1 MARANQPTWDFI
13 TGGEPSPQLRQPLR
27 EVSKQPTT
35 ASRSDINTEEIR
47 AQLRATQY
55 ELDSLKQERELHEL
69 QQQRELRDLQ
79 TRAENDFRRAQ
90 VADAASEAAKRKLDA
105 LVREVQE
112 VRDRAENEKLAFER
126 KTRDLKDD
134 AQTLREELEEANSM
148 LASHERQT
156 KHTSQEL
163 EQRHAA
169 LQASVEDIQQ
179 DLNGK
184 VLALQTAQQKLKSC
198 EQERGLL
205 ENEVLRLKA
214 QTGDSETL
222 AVIKKELTEQVTY
235 IRKIEVINREQGAEI
250 KSLRKQQKS
259 VDVLEEEKR
268 ALETKLSLMDNLRK
282 ELNEAQLQ
290 RRILQDEKLEWT
302 SFLEAQASNNGEF
315 EFKTP
320 EQMARA
326 LMQERL
332 ERLDL
337 VDKIGIM
344 QPELSAKDETIQ
356 SLQSEKDELR
366 MEMAKLKE
374 GSAVASAGSSG
385 DSKARL
391 RLERQKNLLQKE
403 AEYLRAQLKNQE
415 AEDAEFTPGQIDEKQ
430 AQRMAELESM
440 VENYQ
445 KEVQALQA
453 DLAKL
458 EADPAPPAAHAKRGR
473 SDDDV
478 NDDERLGEMRRKCRT
493 LQDEIEALQNRNKV
507 LKAEAKA
514 SASQIKALKESSKTR
529 VLELRNNPTAEAET
543 VKLSAIRTL
552 REENAA
558 LLAQM
563 EGRADS
569 TLRVVPVSTL
579 ENIREQMAEGEAQ
592 RVQNEKKTMR
602 LKQIWSA
609 KSLEFRE
616 AVCSILGWRLDFMPN
631 GRVQATSELYP
642 TSYCDGEQQQ
652 NSIIFDGEKGT
663 MKISGGPQS
672 LFAKEIKSLIEF
684 WVDGRKE
691 IPCFLAACTLE
702 FYDRSTRAQNM

>member
-13 TGGEPSPQLRQPLR
+13 TGGEPSPQARLQVRDVP
-27 EVSKQPTT
+27 KQPATV
-35 ASRSDINTEEIR
+35 SRLDINTEEIR
-47 AQLRATQY
+47 AQLRAAQY

-69 QQQRELRDLQ
+69 QQQRDLRDLQ
-79 TRAENDFRRAQ
+79 SRAENDFRRAQ
-90 VADAASEAAKRKLDA
+90 AADAASEAVKRKLET
-105 LVREVQE
+105 LGREMQE
-112 VRDRAENEKLAFER
+112 IRDRAENEKLAFE
-126 KTRDLKDD
+126 KKSRDLKDD
-134 AQTLREELEEANSM
+134 AQMLREELEEANSM

-179 DLNGK
+179 DLSGK
-184 VLALQTAQQKLKSC
+184 VFALQTAQQKLKEC
-198 EQERGLL
+198 EQEKGLL

-214 QTGDSETL
+214 QTGDTETL

-250 KSLRKQQKS
+250 KLLRKQQKS

-268 ALETKLSLMDNLRK
+268 ALETKLSLVDNLRK

-302 SFLEAQASNNGEF
+302 SFLEAQATGSGEF
-315 EFKTP
+315 DFTTP
-320 EQMARA
+320 EQMAKA
-326 LMQERL
+326 FMQERL
-332 ERLDL
+332 ERLTL
-337 VDKIGIM
+337 IDKIGTM
-344 QPELSAKDETIQ
+344 QPEMTIKDETIQ
-356 SLQSEKDELR
+356 ALQSERDQLR
-366 MEMAKLKE
+366 SEVEKLKE
-374 GSAVASAGSSG
+374 GSLSSPAVPTS

-391 RLERQKNLLQKE
+391 RLERQKNLVTKE
-403 AEYLRAQLKNQE
+403 VEYLRAQLKNQE
-415 AEDAEFTPGQIDEKQ
+415 AEDAEFTPEQVDEKQ
-430 AQRMAELESM
+430 AQRIQELESM
-440 VENYQ
+440 VGAYQ
-445 KEVQALQA
+445 KEVQSLQA
-453 DLAKL
+453 EFAAL
-458 EADPAPPAAHAKRGR
+458 ETAPAPPAALAKRGR
-473 SDDDV
+473 EDDA
-478 NDDERLGEMRRKCRT
+478 NEDERLGELRRKCRI
-493 LQDEIEALQNRNKV
+493 LQDEMEALQNRNKV

-514 SASQIKALKESSKTR
+514 SASQVKALKESSKTR
-529 VLELRNNPTAEAET
+529 VLELRNNPTAEAEAI
-543 VKLSAIRTL
+543 KLATIRTL
-552 REENAA
+552 REENAG
-558 LLAQM
+558 LLAQL

-579 ENIREQMAEGEAQ
+579 ENLRGQMAEVELQ
-592 RVQNEKKTMR
+592 RAQNEKKTLR

-642 TSYCDGEQQQ
+642 TSFCDGEQQQ

-672 LFAKEIKSLIEF
+672 IFAKEIKSLIEF

-702 FYDRSTRAQNM
+702 FYDRSTRAQNN

>member
-13 TGGEPSPQLRQPLR
+13 TGGEPSPQARLPVRDVP
-27 EVSKQPTT
+27 KQPATV
-35 ASRSDINTEEIR
+35 SRLDINTEEIR
-47 AQLRATQY
+47 AQLRAAQY

-69 QQQRELRDLQ
+69 QQQRDLRDLQ
-79 TRAENDFRRAQ
+79 SRAENDFRRAQ
-90 VADAASEAAKRKLDA
+90 AADAASEAAKRKLET
-105 LVREVQE
+105 LGREMQE
-112 VRDRAENEKLAFER
+112 IRDRAENEKLAFE
-126 KTRDLKDD
+126 KKSRDLKDD
-134 AQTLREELEEANSM
+134 AQMLREELEEANSM

-179 DLNGK
+179 DLSGK
-184 VLALQTAQQKLKSC
+184 VFALQTAQQKLKEC
-198 EQERGLL
+198 EQEKGLL

-214 QTGDSETL
+214 QTGDTETL

-235 IRKIEVINREQGAEI
+235 IRKIEVINREQVAEI
-250 KSLRKQQKS
+250 KLLRKQQKS

-268 ALETKLSLMDNLRK
+268 ALETKLSLVDNLRK

-302 SFLEAQASNNGEF
+302 SFLEAQATGSGEF
-315 EFKTP
+315 DFTTP
-320 EQMARA
+320 EQMAKA
-326 LMQERL
+326 FMQERL
-332 ERLDL
+332 ERLTL
-337 VDKIGIM
+337 IDKIGTM
-344 QPELSAKDETIQ
+344 QPEMTIKDETIQ
-356 SLQSEKDELR
+356 ALQSERDQLR
-366 MEMAKLKE
+366 SEVEKLKE
-374 GSAVASAGSSG
+374 GSLSSPAVSTS

-391 RLERQKNLLQKE
+391 RLERQKNLVTKE
-403 AEYLRAQLKNQE
+403 VEYLRAQLKNQE
-415 AEDAEFTPGQIDEKQ
+415 AEDAEFTPEQVDEKQ
-430 AQRMAELESM
+430 AQRIQELESM
-440 VENYQ
+440 VGAYQ
-445 KEVQALQA
+445 KEVQSLQA
-453 DLAKL
+453 EFAAL
-458 EADPAPPAAHAKRGR
+458 ETAPAPPAALAKRGR
-473 SDDDV
+473 EDDA
-478 NDDERLGEMRRKCRT
+478 NEDERLGELRRKCRI
-493 LQDEIEALQNRNKV
+493 LQDEMEALQNRNKV

-514 SASQIKALKESSKTR
+514 SASQVKALKESSKTR
-529 VLELRNNPTAEAET
+529 VLELRNNPTAEAEAI
-543 VKLSAIRTL
+543 KLATIRTL
-552 REENAA
+552 REENAG
-558 LLAQM
+558 LLAQL

-579 ENIREQMAEGEAQ
+579 ENLRGQMAEVELQ
-592 RVQNEKKTMR
+592 RAQNEKKTLR

-642 TSYCDGEQQQ
+642 TSFCDGEQQQ

-672 LFAKEIKSLIEF
+672 IFAKEIKSLIEF

-702 FYDRSTRAQNM
+702 FYDRSTRAQNI

>member
-1 MARANQPTWDFI
+1 MSRANQPTWDFI
-13 TGGEPSPQLRQPLR
+13 TGGEPTHQARLPVRD
-27 EVSKQPTT
+27 VTKQPAP
-35 ASRSDINTEEIR
+35 ASRLDINTEEIR
-47 AQLRATQY
+47 AQLRAAQY

-69 QQQRELRDLQ
+69 QQQRDLRDLQ
-79 TRAENDFRRAQ
+79 SRAENDFRRAQ
-90 VADAASEAAKRKLDA
+90 AAEAASEVAKRKLET
-105 LVREVQE
+105 LGREIQE
-112 VRDRAENEKLAFER
+112 IRDRAENEKLAFE
-126 KTRDLKDD
+126 KKSRDLKDD
-134 AQTLREELEEANSM
+134 AQVLREELEEANSM

-163 EQRHAA
+163 EQRYAA

-179 DLNGK
+179 DLSGK
-184 VLALQTAQQKLKSC
+184 VFALQTAQQKLKEC
-198 EQERGLL
+198 EQEKGSL

-214 QTGDSETL
+214 QTGDTETL

-235 IRKIEVINREQGAEI
+235 IRKIEAINREQGAEI
-250 KSLRKQQKS
+250 KLLRKQQKS

-290 RRILQDEKLEWT
+290 KRILQDEKLEWT
-302 SFLEAQASNNGEF
+302 SYLEAQATDSGEF
-315 EFKTP
+315 NFTTP
-320 EQMARA
+320 EQMAKA
-326 LMQERL
+326 FMQERL
-332 ERLDL
+332 ERLTL
-337 VDKIGIM
+337 VDKIGTM
-344 QPELSAKDETIQ
+344 QPELSIKDETIQ
-356 SLQSEKDELR
+356 TLQSERDQLR
-366 MEMAKLKE
+366 AEIEKLKE
-374 GSAVASAGSSG
+374 GSSNSTAVSSS

-391 RLERQKNLLQKE
+391 RLERQKNLFMKE
-403 AEYLRAQLKNQE
+403 VEYLRAQLKNQE
-415 AEDAEFTPGQIDEKQ
+415 AEDAEFTPEQIDEKQ
-430 AQRMAELESM
+430 AQRIQELESM
-440 VENYQ
+440 VGAYQ
-445 KEVQALQA
+445 KEVQSLQA
-453 DLAKL
+453 EFASL
-458 EADPAPPAAHAKRGR
+458 ETAPAPPAALAKRGR
-473 SDDDV
+473 EDDV
-478 NDDERLGEMRRKCRT
+478 NEDERLGEMRRKCRT
-493 LQDEIEALQNRNKV
+493 LQDEVEALQNRNKV

-529 VLELRNNPTAEAET
+529 ILELRNNPTAEAEAI
-543 VKLSAIRTL
+543 KLATIRTL
-552 REENAA
+552 REENAG

-579 ENIREQMAEGEAQ
+579 ENVRGQMAEVEHQ
-592 RVQNEKKTMR
+592 RAQNEKKTLR

-642 TSYCDGEQQQ
+642 TSFCDGEQQQ

-672 LFAKEIKSLIEF
+672 MFAKEIKSLIEF

-702 FYDRSTRAQNM
+702 FYDRSTRAQNI